1 MSWGLF
7 PSPVLRSVGLGH
19 RFRGSIYEP
28 KMQRKKLLVSVR
40 WKRQMQD
47 LEASLLNESF
57 CFCELH
63 MIEIGEEGEEFWRIE
78 ERGSRGKPSDV
89 GWREGDDMVFG
100 EHQGTM
106 SRWTQ
111 LSLLS
116 PVVSLSSLSV
126 WVKMTNVWAME
137 ILSNI
142 FPCPSHSSLL
152 VVGHCKPLGI
162 ETKEIVTL
170 LGCHRG
176 VNRTLPLDYD
186 RAKRGQHRTSGKLP
200 LGTGQW

>member
-1 MSWGLF
+1 MKASEARFGSKLAKWIFLFLWATYDWNWRGGRRILKDWRKRKQREALRCGLEGGWWHD
-7 PSPVLRSVGLGH
+7 VL
-19 RFRGSIYEP
+19 
-28 KMQRKKLLVSVR
+28 
-40 WKRQMQD
+40 
-47 LEASLLNESF
+47 
-57 CFCELH
+57 
-63 MIEIGEEGEEFWRIE
+63 
-78 ERGSRGKPSDV
+78 
-89 GWREGDDMVFG
+89 G

-152 VVGHCKPLGI
+152 VMGHCKPLGI

-186 RAKRGQHRTSGKLP
+186 RAKRDQHRTSGKLP

>member
-1 MSWGLF
+1 
-7 PSPVLRSVGLGH
+7 
-19 RFRGSIYEP
+19 
-28 KMQRKKLLVSVR
+28 
-40 WKRQMQD
+40 
-47 LEASLLNESF
+47 
-57 CFCELH
+57 
-63 MIEIGEEGEEFWRIE
+63 
-78 ERGSRGKPSDV
+78 
-89 GWREGDDMVFG
+89 
-100 EHQGTM
+100 M

-126 WVKMTNVWAME
+126 WVKMTNVWAMA

-162 ETKEIVTL
+162 ETKEVVTL

-186 RAKRGQHRTSGKLP
+186 RAKWGQHRTSGKSP
-200 LGTGQW
+200 LGTGHW